1 MDSAKIVGNSLFCS
15 IAGYIGNPDK
25 DQIFTLDKGAT
36 IWQKV
41 RTNENAYRSRGDVV
55 SLLNAKDPNIKNLI
69 NPNQETGKFIK
80 DALNAHNVSNIKYS
94 GITI

>member
-1 MDSAKIVGNSLFCS
+1 M
-15 IAGYIGNPDK
+15 
-25 DQIFTLDKGAT
+25 
-36 IWQKV
+36 
-41 RTNENAYRSRGDVV
+41 
-55 SLLNAKDPNIKNLI
+55 KNLI